1 VKEAAGSVKRRTVAN
16 PLGLAVLA
24 LLREKPMHPYQMAST
39 LRERAKEESIKLNYG
54 SLYTVVGALERGGLV
69 LARETV
75 REGARPERTV
85 YALTEEGE
93 RELVDWMSELLSVA
107 AKEYPRFEAALSL
120 MPVLPPDDVARLLEN
135 RVQRL
140 DVQVAKLTSTMELA
154 RKQGLER
161 LFIIESEYEIV
172 MREAERTWV
181 AALVKLIRTSTEFTR
196 TWKSFH
202 AKSRRSGPKATTVAT
217 AGGRVGFRHRRRKG
231 VK

>member
-1 VKEAAGSVKRRTVAN
+1 VTEAAGNVKRRTVAN

-93 RELVDWMSELLSVA
+93 RELVDWMSELLSVP

-140 DVQVAKLTSTMELA
+140 DVEVAKLTCTMDLA

-181 AALVKLIRTSTEFTR
+181 AALVKLIRASAEFTR

-202 AKSRRSGPKATTVAT
+202 ANSRRSGPKAAMVA
-217 AGGRVGFRHRRRKG
+217 APGRRGGSRDRRRKG